1 MEKLGQWFTLQALS
15 GKENKARLD
24 LERRIEQDKMGDYVF
39 EVLLPTEKVVQ
50 VRQGKKITLNK
61 KFYPGY
67 LFVHVDL
74 TDENGKIRE
83 DVWYFVK
90 DTYGII
96 NFLGG
101 DKPVSLMS
109 HEIEEIRQQLERAD
123 DETEKPKIAFAVG
136 EMVKIK
142 DGAFESFEGQVTE
155 IDPDKGKLHVSVT
168 IFGRSTPVEVES
180 WQVEKADES

>member
-1 MEKLGQWFTLQALS
+1 MEKRGQWFTLQALS
-15 GKENKARLD
+15 GKENKAKLD
-24 LERRIEQDKMGDYVF
+24 LERRIEQDNMGDYVL
-39 EVLLPTEKVVQ
+39 EVLLPTEKVTQ
-50 VRQGKKITLNK
+50 VRQGKKITQNR

-101 DKPVSLMS
+101 DRPVPLSD

-123 DETEKPKIAFAVG
+123 ETVKQKVEFVIG
-136 EMVKIK
+136 EMIKIK
-142 DGAFESFEGQVTE
+142 DGPFESFEGQVTE
-155 IDPDKGKLHVSVT
+155 VDVDRGKLEVSVA

-180 WQVEKADES
+180 WQVEKADLS

>member
-39 EVLLPTEKVVQ
+39 EVVLPTEKVVQ

-101 DKPVSLMS
+101 DNPVPLSN

-123 DETEKPKIAFAVG
+123 ETVKPKVDFAVG
-136 EMVKIK
+136 EIVKIK
-142 DGAFESFEGQVTE
+142 DGAFESFEGPVTE
-155 IDPDKGKLHVSVT
+155 IDLDKGKLHVSVT